1 MHCCLVKGSNPF
13 GWNSR
18 LNSLTMAGN
27 RVLELA
33 SGGAAERQI
42 VERAGPGVCSFGL
55 LSVWNAVIVPDTM
68 RDLSVHTGEVVV
80 TGTETMLLPLIADGL
95 YTSRLT
101 YPLDCVG
108 TDGTFNLMI
117 GVIRGEDLVSYV
129 PFIFLQVLPG
139 SLLTTCLVDFDDSG
153 QYVTLSLLR
162 RQGVE
167 SLSVFGILKP

>member
-1 MHCCLVKGSNPF
+1 MHCCLVKGSDPF

-33 SGGAAERQI
+33 AGGAAERQI
-42 VERAGPGVCSFGL
+42 VERAGPGVCSFGW

-68 RDLSVHTGEVVV
+68 RDLSVHTGEVVI
-80 TGTETMLLPLIADGL
+80 TGTEATLLPLIADGL

-108 TDGTFNLMI
+108 TDGNFNLMI

>member
-42 VERAGPGVCSFGL
+42 VERDGPGVCSFGL

-117 GVIRGEDLVSYV
+117 GVIRGEDLYLTSPSSSCRSCQD
-129 PFIFLQVLPG
+129 PFWLPV
-139 SLLTTCLVDFDDSG
+139 LLTLMTQASMWPCLCWEDRVLKVS
-153 QYVTLSLLR
+153 LSL
-162 RQGVE
+162 V
-167 SLSVFGILKP
+167 S